1 MFHSDTFFF
10 PVTNNVQPGFVT
22 KNHLCLLNLIYIEEY
37 RIQHLYSSLF
47 NVTIACSIYKNV
59 LILRVIYMVKR
70 MATEQVNEKNHRMF
84 NTSIHLQNRPK
95 WDALCPL
102 KPTNVLHL
110 LTRMFI

>member
-1 MFHSDTFFF
+1 MCNQDLLK
-10 PVTNNVQPGFVT
+10 

-37 RIQHLYSSLF
+37 RIQRLYSSL
-47 NVTIACSIYKNV
+47 VIAFSILRIF

-84 NTSIHLQNRPK
+84 NTSIDLQNRPK